1 MQVVIYAKDKSLEI
15 VKLLKIFFVGVIN
28 ESFGLKLIKKLKPQ
42 DLIFLLMGNSLN
54 FLINLTFI

>member
-54 FLINLTFI
+54 F